1 VRTLRNK
8 LEEADDALDET
19 SIRPEDIDVLQA
31 AGESRKVLNRLERA
45 IQNQQDL
52 PLRTVHS
59 GDDTAANF
67 LNDIDE
73 VTRKLCT
80 ALEALERSNGTIG
93 LLLNDASLG
102 DRSST
107 QTPKSPSS
115 MTTISEDSKAMSTA
129 SSSWSFSSKRT
140 SLSHRLS
147 VNSETPSSHDR
158 NPPEEKQVSPPR
170 TMAGTYTP
178 LADRRRT
185 APALGS
191 DRWSTQFA
199 YFDPMSVDIDSAS
212 SMILGGGLSPRP
224 PPHSPARIGT
234 PVSNTTEPPS
244 AATRLS
250 LDNPMS
256 DSDSYVARSAS
267 LRGTPMYFGT
277 ERTNRLTSSASLRYS
292 QKSPRLP
299 QTSRQTSDEAT
310 PRILVTPMNAI
321 PVLEA
326 PTYQQVRA
334 SIDIASTLAPEEPA
348 PAEHSSNSLSRR
360 TSRIRDRILARSAQ
374 AARSRYRI
382 VNPEKD
388 DLNRTDSA
396 READS
401 PASSSS
407 LSSTYSPA
415 EMRERTFGGFT
426 PSLYKIQS
434 LPTTRVADEE
444 QDGDAVAD
452 SELDQEIMS
461 AIISSWNSSQWDQA
475 KHNIEIL
482 ASRHSDRSDTR
493 LVRRLQHLL
502 GVIDSVNGQ
511 LDQALGHFLAVFSV
525 PIGDAAQ
532 LDVGHCTA
540 TYWMGDVYA
549 LLNRKTEALLAYA
562 VAARNPLFENLEWL
576 PLQQQVLA
584 EKEACRSGGVKTGVN
599 ISLDHE
605 SHDEDTGAADSIL
618 DSRIVGRDVA
628 RAIMQADIQPS
639 SRECPKLDA
648 RQSRAMALHDF
659 GKQSGPWQDLH
670 KLELDASAFDPSS
683 AWPLP
688 FDPFFVLETV
698 RQHRLSTPESDLLR
712 CGLSAAKIP
721 KKSRLTFSCQDL
733 RWLIVTLRACLT
745 RLEIEWSEA
754 VIEHGPR
761 FLARYKVAGTGIATS
776 HFFSIPIY
784 RLSFR
789 PGYGVDICPDGI
801 FSSRIQDVDA
811 KSEKGEQ
818 LEEVKRVRKMIKEG
832 LETAAKRQ
840 EATESKSM
848 AFPVMSINGVTSL
861 HRR

>member
-1 VRTLRNK
+1 
-8 LEEADDALDET
+8 
-19 SIRPEDIDVLQA
+19 
-31 AGESRKVLNRLERA
+31 VLNRLERA
-45 IQNQQDL
+45 IENQQDL

-59 GDDTAANF
+59 EENTAVNY

-93 LLLNDASLG
+93 LLLNDASHG

-107 QTPKSPSS
+107 QTPMSPSS
-115 MTTISEDSKAMSTA
+115 MRTISEDSKAMSTA

-147 VNSETPSSHDR
+147 VNSETASSHDR
-158 NPPEEKQVSPPR
+158 NQQEEKQVSPAH

-224 PPHSPARIGT
+224 PPRSPARIGT
-234 PVSNTTEPPS
+234 PPISNTSEPPS

-250 LDNPMS
+250 LDKPMS

-267 LRGTPMYFGT
+267 LRGTPMSVGS

-292 QKSPRLP
+292 PKSSRLP
-299 QTSRQTSDEAT
+299 QTSRLLLDEAT
-310 PRILVTPMNAI
+310 PRILATPVNAV

-334 SIDIASTLAPEEPA
+334 SIDMASTLAPEEPV
-348 PAEHSSNSLSRR
+348 PPEHSSNSLSRR

-407 LSSTYSPA
+407 LSSTYSPV
-415 EMRERTFGGFT
+415 EMRERTFGGGFT
-426 PSLYKIQS
+426 PSLYKIDS
-434 LPTTRVADEE
+434 LPATRVADEE
-444 QDGDAVAD
+444 HDGDAVAE
-452 SELDQEIMS
+452 SEIDQEIVN

-502 GVIDSVNGQ
+502 GVIDSISGQ

-525 PIGDAAQ
+525 PVDDAAQ

-540 TYWMGDVYA
+540 AYWMGDIYA
-549 LLNRKTEALLAYA
+549 LLNLKTEALLAYA

-576 PLQQQVLA
+576 PLQQQVFA

-599 ISLDHE
+599 ISLEHE
-605 SHDEDTGAADSIL
+605 SYDEDTGAADSIL
-618 DSRIVGRDVA
+618 DPRIVGRDIA

-639 SRECPKLDA
+639 SRECHKLDA

-659 GKQSGPWQDLH
+659 GKQSGPWQKLH
-670 KLELDASAFDPSS
+670 KLEIDESAFDPSS

-698 RQHRLSTPESDLLR
+698 RHHRLSTPESDLLR

-761 FLARYKVAGTGIATS
+761 FIARYKVAGTGIATS
-776 HFFSIPIY
+776 HLFSIPMY

-801 FSSRIQDVDA
+801 FSSRIQDVEA

-832 LETAAKRQ
+832 LDTAAKRQ
-840 EATESKSM
+840 EATESKDM